1 MKEEEEE
8 EEEAR
13 ARRLLSF
20 SFTWSDRSS
29 ISKGR
34 QIETEKDAIEVADRA
49 PSSRKRAQTYRRI
62 KRNVVV
68 LGKPL
73 MRRVAIKVVQ
83 NETRN
88 SFVQSSSRVFETKKK
103 DRRNAPPPT
112 RTLSVLLVLKSDRAF
127 KKTSMLV
134 YIRNGD
140 AIFYVDD
147 DDDSINVNK
156 KTKNERHV
164 ISFDSSSSSIFF

>member
-1 MKEEEEE
+1 MKE

-103 DRRNAPPPT
+103 DRRNAPA
-112 RTLSVLLVLKSDRAF
+112 RTLSPRSQKRRSSFDRAF
-127 KKTSMLV
+127 NKTSMR
-134 YIRNGD
+134 IRVLSNR
-140 AIFYVDD
+140 AIFYNDD
-147 DDDSINVNK
+147 DLDK
-156 KTKNERHV
+156 KRETRCL
-164 ISFDSSSSSIFF
+164 FD

>member
-1 MKEEEEE
+1 MKEEEE

-49 PSSRKRAQTYRRI
+49 PSSRKRAQTYRRT

-103 DRRNAPPPT
+103 DRRNAPPP
-112 RTLSVLLVLKSDRAF
+112 RRGPFPYYSFSK
-127 KKTSMLV
+127 
-134 YIRNGD
+134 
-140 AIFYVDD
+140 AIA
-147 DDDSINVNK
+147 
-156 KTKNERHV
+156 RLRRRRC
-164 ISFDSSSSSIFF
+164 

>member
-73 MRRVAIKVVQ
+73 TRRVAIKVVQ

-103 DRRNAPPPT
+103 DRRNAPPRRGPFPYYSFSKAIA
-112 RTLSVLLVLKSDRAF
+112 RLRRMK
-127 KKTSMLV
+127 LV

-140 AIFYVDD
+140 AIFYADD
-147 DDDSINVNK
+147 DDDSMTTLKRETRYFV
-156 KTKNERHV
+156 
-164 ISFDSSSSSIFF
+164 